1 MRMARRYCTSHNSA
15 MKIGAVLKLRR
26 DDRGETLEEVA
37 YRAGTDASNLSRIE
51 RGTQQPSVGLLEALA
66 RALETR
72 VSDLY
77 LEVERTQHMPDPPVS
92 RWGGELARL
101 QRHVKELTPENR
113 LLVVEFCKLLKR
125 VQRGSGEVDKTAAD
139 D

>member
-1 MRMARRYCTSHNSA
+1 MRMVRGRVYSHNST

-26 DDRGETLEEVA
+26 DERGETLEEVA

-72 VSDLY
+72 VSELY
-77 LEVERTQHMPDPPVS
+77 LEVERTQHLPTPPHNRS
-92 RWGGELARL
+92 TGELARL
-101 QRHVKELTPENR
+101 QRHIKELTPANR
-113 LLVVEFCKLLKR
+113 QLVVEFCKLLKR
-125 VQRGSGEVDKTAAD
+125 LQRTSEASED
-139 D
+139 

>member
-1 MRMARRYCTSHNSA
+1 

-26 DDRGETLEEVA
+26 DERGETLEEVA

-77 LEVERTQHMPDPPVS
+77 MEVERTQHMPDPPIS

-101 QRHVKELTPENR
+101 QRHVKDLTPENR
-113 LLVVEFCKLLKR
+113 LLLVEFCKLLKR
-125 VQRGSGEVDKTAAD
+125 IQRGSRVAGRAAAGD
-139 D
+139 